1 MLHFRV
7 REQVLK
13 QVERRG
19 VEPLQIVEEQRQWMF
34 RSCEDVDEAPEH
46 KLKSILSVLWWKI
59 RNGWLRADYELQF
72 GDEVNN
78 ERPIRVQRLPKA
90 LAPTLELGLAP
101 AQQPA
106 DQALKGLRQRRI
118 GNVALVLIE
127 FAGGEKAARR
137 HQRLVQL
144 IDDCGLADAGVARD
158 QHQLRPAAGD
168 DAVEGGKQ
176 GLDLALSPVE
186 FLRDQQPV

>member
-1 MLHFRV
+1 
-7 REQVLK
+7 
-13 QVERRG
+13 
-19 VEPLQIVEEQRQWMF
+19 MF
-34 RSCEDVDEAPEH
+34 RPSEHVDEATEH
-46 KLKSILSVLWWKI
+46 KLKPVPSVLWWKI
-59 RNGWLRADYELQF
+59 NNWRLCANYEFQF

-78 ERPIRVQRLPKA
+78 ERPIRVQRLPKT

-101 AQQPA
+101 SQQTE
-106 DQALKGLRQRRI
+106 DCALRRFRQRRI
-118 GNVALVLIE
+118 GNVALVPIE

-144 IDDCGLADAGVARD
+144 IDDCGLADAGVARA